1 MSFYTQILVSMIMMS
16 SRRCP
21 CVTTLVKSMCD
32 GDTHIHDH
40 HLNLADDQHS
50 VLVRLSYIHVTVG
63 NIDSLAPA
71 AVHSFVSTDILLQ
84 HSSIKMC

>member
-1 MSFYTQILVSMIMMS
+1 MSFYIQIFVSAILMS
-16 SRRCP
+16 SRRNP
-21 CVTTLVKSMCD
+21 HVTTLVQSMCD

-50 VLVRLSYIHVTVG
+50 ILVRLSHIHVTVG
-63 NIDSLAPA
+63 NIDSLAPT

-84 HSSIKMC
+84 HSSTKTC

>member
-1 MSFYTQILVSMIMMS
+1 MSFYIQIFVSVILMS
-16 SRRCP
+16 SRQCP
-21 CVTTLVKSMCD
+21 CVTTLVQSVCD

-50 VLVRLSYIHVTVG
+50 VFVRLSHIHITVG

-71 AVHSFVSTDILLQ
+71 AVNSFVSTDIFLQ
-84 HSSIKMC
+84 HSSTKMC